1 LLALLLLLI
10 DIHQDAIGT
19 ALCGEGVPMWLS
31 QLATPDLIGRPL
43 QGLTQPELATHT
55 VFTPAFINIT
65 ADSDSPTDPTGP
77 GGWPMQPD
85 GSCGPS
91 HLTTGIGWAA
101 HAGSAEYNM
110 LNPCCAKLNGRDT
123 SINAP
128 HWADLLLT
136 VNANRTMEYLLRDPE
151 GKGHYAAFT
160 ALLATAVAKHPAA
173 IGIELSEYTHRHTDG
188 ATAAAVLLGLD

>member
-1 LLALLLLLI
+1 
-10 DIHQDAIGT
+10 
-19 ALCGEGVPMWLS
+19 
-31 QLATPDLIGRPL
+31 
-43 QGLTQPELATHT
+43 
-55 VFTPAFINIT
+55 
-65 ADSDSPTDPTGP
+65 
-77 GGWPMQPD
+77 
-85 GSCGPS
+85 
-91 HLTTGIGWAA
+91 
-101 HAGSAEYNM
+101 M

-173 IGIELSEYTHRHTDG
+173 IGIELSEYTHRHTSTVLQLLQYYWAWTDG
-188 ATAAAVLLGLD
+188 VVALL